1 MRLPG
6 VNKYLIIQK
15 LSNSWG
21 RGYSIRAEIGGY
33 RMKETNYYMYS
44 EKEAIAKYRKE
55 NGVAGLHFDRIY
67 I

>member
-6 VNKYLIIQK
+6 VTKYLIIQK

-44 EKEAIAKYRKE
+44 EKEAVARYRKE
-55 NGVAGLHFDRIY
+55 NGVAGLHFNKIY

>member
-1 MRLPG
+1 MK
-6 VNKYLIIQK
+6 VTKYLIIQK

-44 EKEAIAKYRKE
+44 EKEAVARYRKE
-55 NGVAGLHFDRIY
+55 NSTIRLHFEKIY
-67 I
+67 V

>member
-6 VNKYLIIQK
+6 VSKYLIIQK
-15 LSNSWG
+15 VSNSWG
-21 RGYSIRAEIGGY
+21 RGYSICAEIGGY
-33 RMKETNYYMYS
+33 RMKESNYYMYS

-55 NGVAGLHFDRIY
+55 NGVAGLHFEKIY